1 MANQENMYDAF
12 EHALNVNIASYS
24 ELYNQPPE
32 LMRQF
37 TDIEFYRGDGDY
49 TPYPVIV
56 QNGSGRDITIRC
68 NLDAYEDTWE
78 QLVLATDEATEEDA
92 QKLYVGTGIAW
103 VGMAH
108 MALDAQVKRN
118 EGNARSNAL
127 KAILRIQK
135 KMQDEKQ
142 VVATITE
149 LETTG
154 VIEANLYPIEITPG
168 ELNRINRLRYGI
180 GMAYLL
186 HNTPGDVREA
196 ISIHAAQN
204 LASYFKNM
212 GNHLIDFALGW
223 GLDKKVEPQAY
234 KQQGISRAFHTL
246 YFAGIRPMDISDIL
260 LP

>member
-1 MANQENMYDAF
+1 MPSANALHESF
-12 EHALNVNIASYS
+12 EHALNVSIAGYA
-24 ELYNQPPE
+24 ELYQQPPE

-49 TPYPVIV
+49 TPYPVIA

-78 QLVLATDEATEEDA
+78 QLILSSEEASEEDA
-92 QKLYVGTGIAW
+92 QRLYVGTGIAW
-103 VGMAH
+103 VGLAH
-108 MALDAQVKRN
+108 MALDAKANRHA
-118 EGNARSNAL
+118 GNARSNAL
-127 KAILRIQK
+127 KAILRIQE
-135 KMQDEKQ
+135 KMQDEQQ
-142 VVATITE
+142 VTETITE
-149 LETTG
+149 LETAG
-154 VIEANLYPIEITPG
+154 VIEANLYPIEITAE
-168 ELNRINRLRYGI
+168 ELNRINRLRYGL
-180 GMAYLL
+180 GMAYVL
-186 HNTPGDVREA
+186 HDTPDEIRDAV
-196 ISIHAAQN
+196 SLQAAQN

-212 GNHLIDFALGW
+212 GNHLLDFALSW